1 MDEKRW
7 FLLHEGQVVGP
18 FAQAE
23 VESQAATYKN
33 PLVWGK
39 GQSEWMTLE
48 KWAKVASD
56 IVTGAQK
63 PKTSDRVWKIRIAGQ
78 EMQPMDHD
86 QMIEA
91 LRKQTDYTEVQIWT
105 EGYSEWKDIYQI
117 HKIMDELGVSRRQH
131 PRVPIMGTLQCEAVT
146 GTFTAQ
152 AQSIGAGGLGVTGV
166 PADIKI
172 GEKLKTIL
180 KSPNLPAPVHST
192 CEVVYIGQD
201 GYAGMK
207 FVTIQAEA
215 QAGIVE
221 YVKKFT

>member
-1 MDEKRW
+1 MEEKRW
-7 FLLHEGQVVGP
+7 FLLSDGQVVGP

-23 VESQAATYKN
+23 VESQAASLKN

-39 GQSEWMTLE
+39 GQSEWMSLDR
-48 KWAKVASD
+48 WAKVATEISAG
-56 IVTGAQK
+56 THR
-63 PKTSDRVWKIRIAGQ
+63 PRNSDRVWKIRVAGQ

-105 EGYSEWKDIYQI
+105 EGYGEWKDIFQI

-131 PRVPIMGTLQCEAVT
+131 PRVPIMGTLQCEGVT
-146 GTFTAQ
+146 GNFMAQ

-166 PADIKI
+166 PDIKI